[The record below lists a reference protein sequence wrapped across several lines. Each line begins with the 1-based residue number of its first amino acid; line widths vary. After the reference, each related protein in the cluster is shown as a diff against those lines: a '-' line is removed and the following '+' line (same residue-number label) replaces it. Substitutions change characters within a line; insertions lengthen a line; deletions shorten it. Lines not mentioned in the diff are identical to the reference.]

1 MSHKNRRSLTWI
13 LVCLAGS
20 SIPNWLLPSPYASAS
35 LRSTNNLPAIFSLDS
50 YYAPPPPPSLSV
62 DPTYPS
68 AAHILPTWILH
79 HGGAIAPFHPLGSYE
94 PVPKTCK
101 LVQINQLQRHG
112 SRYPTPK
119 VDQSIQRAIRKLKGA
134 VDLDESLAFMKQ
146 YRYRLGQSL
155 LIPLG
160 AAESF
165 QAGLD
170 FGSRYRSLIDPQRLP
185 FIRASLSPRVVDSAT
200 NFTHGL
206 FSSLGYDHPKKKI
219 EPIDPLLI
227 SEDPQS
233 NNTLDDNSC
242 PNRIP
247 SIEKLV
253 WLKIFASP
261 VTEDLNRLAP
271 ESNLDNEDTLALMQ
285 LCIFESLADSKL
297 SPFCNLFK
305 RDDWLAFGFYYDLDK
320 YYGHGIPNDLA
331 RLEGFGYVS
340 ELLSRLEGDR
350 KWVEQDRTKVNQT
363 LDRSAT
369 TFPLNRSCYIDFSH
383 DNQMVSIFAALGLQ
397 KNQTM
402 SESGPAR
409 PNPSWNASDW
419 MPFGSRLTI
428 EKLACEEDAQEYVR
442 FLMNDQSIR
451 IPNPDL
457 PFHHH
462 LIPTGPESHPQYLYR
477 LDKLVEFYGRALNHS
492 RDLYHQ
498 CSL

>member
-1 MSHKNRRSLTWI
+1 MESQMIWLDWKGQRSYHCFSSSQHRFPSSSVYFSFSFFLFDR
-13 LVCLAGS
+13 LV
-20 SIPNWLLPSPYASAS
+20 Y
-35 LRSTNNLPAIFSLDS
+35 
-50 YYAPPPPPSLSV
+50 
-62 DPTYPS
+62 
-68 AAHILPTWILH
+68 
-79 HGGAIAPFHPLGSYE
+79 FHPL
-94 PVPKTCK
+94 T
-101 LVQINQLQRHG
+101 R
-112 SRYPTPK
+112 
-119 VDQSIQRAIRKLKGA
+119 
-134 VDLDESLAFMKQ
+134 
-146 YRYRLGQSL
+146 
-155 LIPLG
+155 
-160 AAESF
+160 
-165 QAGLD
+165 
-170 FGSRYRSLIDPQRLP
+170 
-185 FIRASLSPRVVDSAT
+185 
-200 NFTHGL
+200 
-206 FSSLGYDHPKKKI
+206 
-219 EPIDPLLI
+219 
-227 SEDPQS
+227 
-233 NNTLDDNSC
+233 
-242 PNRIP
+242 
-247 SIEKLV
+247 
-253 WLKIFASP
+253 
-261 VTEDLNRLAP
+261 
-271 ESNLDNEDTLALMQ
+271 
-285 LCIFESLADSKL
+285 
-297 SPFCNLFK
+297 
-305 RDDWLAFGFYYDLDK
+305 
-320 YYGHGIPNDLA
+320 
-331 RLEGFGYVS
+331 FGYVS